1 MCAAWPPGG
10 IFQEV
15 SRAALPP
22 PPPPPPLLLNRC
34 VRAGR
39 HRDGFSAPELDAY
52 YGFGDNPFTT
62 DPFCQMR
69 NTNTLIF
76 TMGDQAMEMPLS
88 FPLDKC
94 DAGNTREYRTH
105 PLLTIPL
112 LNGTLLIYAPLG

>member
-15 SRAALPP
+15 SRAAL

-52 YGFGDNPFTT
+52 YRFGDNPFTI

-105 PLLTIPL
+105 PLLKIPL

>member
-1 MCAAWPPGG
+1 M
-10 IFQEV
+10 

-52 YGFGDNPFTT
+52 YRFGDNPFTI

>member
-1 MCAAWPPGG
+1 MAVGRYLSRGVSGRSAA
-10 IFQEV
+10 
-15 SRAALPP
+15 AAAAATAAESL
-22 PPPPPPLLLNRC
+22 RC

-52 YGFGDNPFTT
+52 YRFGDNPFTI

-94 DAGNTREYRTH
+94 DAGNVKEYRTH